1 MVNKYDYDLADK
13 LVTKYTTISL
23 NDIINYT
30 TTSVVGGAQIKL
42 KFGYNSLNKKRWV
55 VITDSGG
62 NILLPQ
68 TFLAYGRRCELNFN
82 AEISNLHYYAT
93 LRLIDKSKEAVVTNA
108 DYDYQYWSKDLVLCF
123 VGFEQD
129 LWEKID
135 DNYRLYLVGQV

>member
-1 MVNKYDYDLADK
+1 MSKYDYDLADK

-42 KFGYNSLNKKRWV
+42 TFGYNSFNKKRWM

-68 TFLAYGRRCELNFN
+68 TFLAYGRRIYSYNYFV
-82 AEISNLHYYAT
+82 ISN
-93 LRLIDKSKEAVVTNA
+93 SSVVL
-108 DYDYQYWSKDLVLCF
+108 KK
-123 VGFEQD
+123 GH
-129 LWEKID
+129 
-135 DNYRLYLVGQV
+135 